1 MVGNLTQAQG
11 QHLQKEVLHAYVKF
25 SFFSRFVIDTENCEF
40 LCDRVNFLFF
50 IYIFMNLNNKLARA
64 STLFASAALLAAC
77 GGGGS
82 SSPAPAPVAFST
94 AQVKA
99 LASIGVNTA
108 ELLFVASSVEGAF
121 LGDTFN
127 GFATGVA
134 SGSSSVSNLSCIS
147 AGAGAGSFSVNLTK
161 SGVYIGLKSN
171 DTLALIFN
179 GCRFGTS
186 TMTLNGQVVITAI
199 GTIQNLSTTNYS
211 IAYTANSSN
220 LDFTVG
226 PVKFRSNGTQFIAL
240 DTTAGGLIAPNI
252 KATAGTGRNIG
263 FFNAITDLAPTI
275 NYALSSNTAIIAN
288 LTATTYV
295 SKTDGAISVST
306 PSGTIPISFANS
318 VAFSGAA
325 GSAGLSPTAGN
336 LQVKDTSSGLLTQV
350 TVQGPTVT
358 LQADTNADGTLD
370 STINTTYANIK
381 AGL

>member
-1 MVGNLTQAQG
+1 
-11 QHLQKEVLHAYVKF
+11 
-25 SFFSRFVIDTENCEF
+25 
-40 LCDRVNFLFF
+40 
-50 IYIFMNLNNKLARA
+50 
-64 STLFASAALLAAC
+64 
-77 GGGGS
+77 
-82 SSPAPAPVAFST
+82 
-94 AQVKA
+94 
-99 LASIGVNTA
+99 
-108 ELLFVASSVEGAF
+108 
-121 LGDTFN
+121 
-127 GFATGVA
+127 
-134 SGSSSVSNLSCIS
+134 
-147 AGAGAGSFSVNLTK
+147 
-161 SGVYIGLKSN
+161 
-171 DTLALIFN
+171 
-179 GCRFGTS
+179 
-186 TMTLNGQVVITAI
+186 MTLNGQVVITAI

-211 IAYTANSSN
+211 IVYTANSSN

-252 KATAGTGRNIG
+252 KATAGKDRNIG

-306 PSGTIPISFANS
+306 PSGTIPMSFANS